1 MKFKVGDVVECTEYT
16 RYSITDVGVP
26 CVVVKTESGSDSIS
40 VKVIGAGDTE
50 FWVNSNYFRKVSDIS
65 ELKSLEVRPFK
76 SVTVN
81 EAKRKITVVYG
92 KGDYQIATCSEN
104 DTFDPA
110 IGIALAMAY
119 KAFGSKTKFH
129 KFVKSLTDKK

>member
-1 MKFKVGDVVECTEYT
+1 MKFKVGDVVECAENN

-40 VKVIGAGDTE
+40 VKVIGAGDRE
-50 FWVNSNYFRKVSDIS
+50 FWVNSNYFRKVSDP
-65 ELKSLEVRPFK
+65 EARPFK

-81 EAKRKITVVYG
+81 EAKKKVTVVYG

>member
-1 MKFKVGDVVECTEYT
+1 MKFKVGDVVECTEKNK
-16 RYSITDVGVP
+16 YSITDVGVP
-26 CVVVKTESGSDSIS
+26 CVVARTVSGSDKIF
-40 VKVIGAGDTE
+40 VKVIGMGDTE
-50 FWVNSNYFRKVSDIS
+50 LTVDSNYFRKVSDP
-65 ELKSLEVRPFK
+65 EVRPFK

-81 EAKRKITVVYG
+81 KAKRKVTVVYG

>member
-1 MKFKVGDVVECTEYT
+1 MKFKVGDIVECAEKN
-16 RYSITDVGVP
+16 RYGITDVGVP
-26 CVVVKTESGSDSIS
+26 CVVVKTESDSD
-40 VKVIGAGDTE
+40 VMFVRVIGAENTE
-50 FWVNSNYFRKVSDIS
+50 FSVNSNYFRKVSGP
-65 ELKSLEVRPFK
+65 ETFK

-81 EAKRKITVVYG
+81 EAKRKVTVVYG

>member
-1 MKFKVGDVVECTEYT
+1 MKFKVGDVVECTEKNKYN
-16 RYSITDVGVP
+16 ITDVGVP
-26 CVVVKTESGSDSIS
+26 CVVARTVSGSDVIF
-40 VKVIGAGDTE
+40 VKVIGAGDAELT
-50 FWVNSNYFRKVSDIS
+50 VDSNYFRKVSDP
-65 ELKSLEVRPFK
+65 EVRPFK

-81 EAKRKITVVYG
+81 EAKKKVTVVYG